1 LSTLFRLGLVVIRG
15 RFKFAARLVAVARVF
30 LFFGR
35 HFLHVPP
42 HEVTKADIAHKPIHN
57 VSCGLI
63 ISILVCTA
71 TSSPKPATQ
80 LALVGNLQLVVVECH
95 FVNFCHDLSAFIA
108 VVWEN
113 EFEADGFAE
122 ALADNIEKKLG
133 PTHKPRKKTFA
144 FGMDLVYEIIER
156 LLVSFNEIDEYLDSL
171 LRIFLADCNENLST
185 RGSTLQPQRDI
196 RSSFASTVLMRS
208 FIKLW
213 RSPMESAMLAALYTC
228 AKGE

>member
-1 LSTLFRLGLVVIRG
+1 LSALFGLGLVVIRG

-35 HFLHVPP
+35 HFQHVPP
-42 HEVTKADIAHKPIHN
+42 HEVTRVDIAHKPVHN
-57 VSCGLI
+57 LSCGLI
-63 ISILVCTA
+63 VSILVRTA
-71 TSSPKPATQ
+71 ASSPKPTAQ
-80 LALVGNLQLVVVECH
+80 LALVGNLQPVMVECH

-108 VVWEN
+108 GMWKN

-156 LLVSFNEIDEYLDSL
+156 LLVPFNEIDEYLDSL
-171 LRIFLADCNENLST
+171 LRIFLADWNENLST
-185 RGSTLQPQRDI
+185 GVAHCNVNATYALQLPQR
-196 RSSFASTVLMRS
+196 S
-208 FIKLW
+208 
-213 RSPMESAMLAALYTC
+213 
-228 AKGE
+228 